1 MTEESGREPFSTSPA
16 DPEPSSAETPL
27 PHPRPSSVLVAL
39 LGLAALYTLYFAKT
53 LLLPLVVA
61 LLFALLLGPL
71 VALFKRLYIP
81 RPLSAVLLITV
92 LLGPFTLLAVELAG
106 PAQKWAKRL
115 PELSEQLT
123 SQLAAITDALQED
136 EAIADVPMPQA
147 QPEPEPER
155 GFRFL
160 GWFRADPEPEPPP
173 EPSPPPASSPSGA
186 EEVAEH
192 MMQGAMELAI
202 SMLGATPL
210 VLAQL
215 LTTVILI
222 IFLLVFGPNLF
233 TAFVDHFPSRRE
245 KRQTVALV
253 RTIQRELSRYI
264 LTVSII
270 NACLGVVTGSALW
283 MLGVDDALLW
293 GALVALANFAPY
305 VGPILSMVML
315 ALAGLVQYGPE
326 LSALLPVLVYFCI
339 NLVEAQF
346 VTPMVLGHNMRLNP
360 LVIMVWLLIWGWL
373 WGAAGVL
380 LAVPLLVCI
389 KLALGQLNILPD
401 WVRIIETRA

>member
-1 MTEESGREPFSTSPA
+1 MTQQNGREPFSKPSPA
-16 DPEPSSAETPL
+16 ADAAQAETPL
-27 PHPRPSSVLVAL
+27 PQPRPSSVLVVL
-39 LGLAALYTLYFAKT
+39 LGLALIYTLYFAKT
-53 LLLPLVVA
+53 LLLPIVVA
-61 LLFALLLGPL
+61 LMFALLLGPL

-81 RPLSAVLLITV
+81 RPLSAVLLLAV
-92 LLGPFTLLAVELAG
+92 LLGPFTLLAVELTG

-123 SQLAAITDALQED
+123 SQLSALTEVLQDEELVED
-136 EAIADVPMPQA
+136 LPIPQA
-147 QPEPEPER
+147 EPEEE
-155 GFRFL
+155 GFRLF
-160 GWFRADPEPEPPP
+160 GWFRSDPEPQPDPV
-173 EPSPPPASSPSGA
+173 PASPATA
-186 EEVAEH
+186 EPVASAE
-192 MMQGAMELAI
+192 MAERVMQGGMELAI

-215 LTTVILI
+215 LTTIILI

-233 TAFVDHFPSRRE
+233 AAFVDHFPSRRE

-253 RTIQRELSRYI
+253 ETIQRELSRYI
-264 LTVSII
+264 LTVSAI
-270 NACLGVVTGSALW
+270 NACLGMVTGLVLW
-283 MLGVDDALLW
+283 LLGVEDAALW
-293 GALVALANFAPY
+293 GAVVGLANFAPY
-305 VGPILSMVML
+305 VGPILSMAML

-326 LSALLPVLVYFCI
+326 PVALLPVVVYFFI

-346 VTPMVLGHNMRLNP
+346 VTPMVLGHHMRLNP

-389 KLALGQLNILPD
+389 KLACEQLNILTD

>member
-1 MTEESGREPFSTSPA
+1 MTQEDGREPFSEAPA
-16 DPEPSSAETPL
+16 EPQHQDATPL
-27 PHPRPSSVLVAL
+27 PQPRPSSVLVAL
-39 LGLAALYTLYFAKT
+39 LGLALLYTLYFAKT

-81 RPLSAVLLITV
+81 RSLSAVLLLAV
-92 LLGPFTLLAVELAG
+92 LLGPFTLLTMELAG

-115 PELSEQLT
+115 PELSQQLT
-123 SQLAAITDALQED
+123 SQLSEITDALQQDQPLPEVS
-136 EAIADVPMPQA
+136 VPRV
-147 QPEPEPER
+147 EPEQEAR
-155 GFRFL
+155 GWRFM
-160 GWFRADPEPEPPP
+160 GWFRSDPEPEPTPA
-173 EPSPPPASSPSGA
+173 PPPPREPTEES
-186 EEVAEH
+186 EVAERV
-192 MMQGAMELAI
+192 MQGAMEFAI
-202 SMLGATPL
+202 SVLGATPL

-215 LTTVILI
+215 VTTLILI

-233 TAFVDHFPSRRE
+233 AAFIDHFPSRRE

-253 RTIQRELSRYI
+253 RTVQRELSRYI
-264 LTVSII
+264 LTVSVI
-270 NACLGVVTGSALW
+270 NACLGLVTGLALW
-283 MLGVDDALLW
+283 TLGVEDAALW
-293 GALVALANFAPY
+293 GAVVGLANFAPY

-315 ALAGLVQYGPE
+315 AVAGLVQYGPE
-326 LSALLPVLVYFCI
+326 LTALLPVLVYFCI

-389 KLALGQLNILPD
+389 KLAFGQLNILPD
-401 WVRIIETRA
+401 WVRIIETRF

>member
-1 MTEESGREPFSTSPA
+1 MIQENGREPFS
-16 DPEPSSAETPL
+16 ESSGAAQTERPDTPL
-27 PHPRPSSVLVAL
+27 PQPRPSSLLVVLLAL
-39 LGLAALYTLYFAKT
+39 ALIYTLYFAKT

-61 LLFALLLGPL
+61 LMFALLLGPL

-81 RPLSAVLLITV
+81 RPLSAVLLLTV
-92 LLGPFTLLAVELAG
+92 LLGPFTILAVELAG

-123 SQLAAITDALQED
+123 SQLTALTDALQSED
-136 EAIADVPMPQA
+136 VVEEIPVA
-147 QPEPEPER
+147 QPEPEEQ
-155 GFRFL
+155 GFRFF
-160 GWFRADPEPEPPP
+160 GWFRSDPEPEPAPPAPPAP
-173 EPSPPPASSPSGA
+173 EPAASA
-186 EEVAEH
+186 EMAERV
-192 MMQGAMELAI
+192 MQGGMELAI

-233 TAFVDHFPSRRE
+233 AAFVDHFPSRRE
-245 KRQTVALV
+245 KRQTIALV

-264 LTVSII
+264 LTVSAI
-270 NACLGVVTGSALW
+270 NACLGIVTGLALW
-283 MLGVDDALLW
+283 ALGVEDAALW
-293 GALVALANFAPY
+293 GAVVGLANFAPY
-305 VGPILSMVML
+305 VGPILSMAML

-326 LSALLPVLVYFCI
+326 PVALLPVAVYFFI
-339 NLVEAQF
+339 NLIEAQF

-360 LVIMVWLLIWGWL
+360 LVIMVWLLLWGWL

-380 LAVPLLVCI
+380 LAVPLLVCL
-389 KLALGQLNILPD
+389 KLACDQLHILSD